1 MIISLVFSKMNST
14 AHKKNDRYIK
24 VKRSVSHLF
33 SFLVIFIY
41 FSFILLIG
49 FYPKLLAKKIASSSV
64 TYGVV
69 FGLSIIIFSII
80 LTLIYTLISNKYI
93 DEIKK

>member
-1 MIISLVFSKMNST
+1 MNSLT
-14 AHKKNDRYIK
+14 NKKEDRYIK
-24 VKRSVSHLF
+24 IKRNISHLF

-49 FYPKLLAKKIASSSV
+49 FYPKLLAKRIESSSM
-64 TYGVV
+64 TYGVA

>member
-1 MIISLVFSKMNST
+1 MSSITN
-14 AHKKNDRYIK
+14 KNDRYIR
-24 VKRSVSHLF
+24 VKRNISHLF
-33 SFLVIFIY
+33 SFIVIFIY

-49 FYPKLLAKKIASSSV
+49 FYPELLAKKIVKSSM

-69 FGLSIIIFSII
+69 FGLSIIIFSIV
-80 LTLIYTLISNKYI
+80 LTFIYTLLCNKYI

>member
-1 MIISLVFSKMNST
+1 MSST
-14 AHKKNDRYIK
+14 TNKNDKYIK
-24 VKRSVSHLF
+24 VKRNISHLF
-33 SFLVIFIY
+33 SFIVIFIY

-49 FYPKLLAKKIASSSV
+49 FYPELLAQKIETSSM
-64 TYGVV
+64 TYGVA

-80 LTLIYTLISNKYI
+80 LTLIYTLLSNKYI